1 MRGMPTL
8 TDAEARAEIL
18 RRLEIATKL
27 GSLRGCI
34 YLNTE
39 YGASGPAGHS
49 AYRFIH
55 YGEPAGLDD
64 ELKRAFIQAL
74 RRIDHERARELLAI
88 LEAFVEPSA
97 PDASG

>member
-8 TDAEARAEIL
+8 TDAEARTEVL
-18 RRLEIATKL
+18 RRLQTANSL
-27 GSLRGCI
+27 GKIRGCI
-34 YLNTE
+34 YLYTE

-64 ELKRAFIQAL
+64 VLKQTFIQAL
-74 RRIDHERARELLAI
+74 RRIDNERARELLAI
-88 LEAFVEPSA
+88 LER
-97 PDASG
+97 G